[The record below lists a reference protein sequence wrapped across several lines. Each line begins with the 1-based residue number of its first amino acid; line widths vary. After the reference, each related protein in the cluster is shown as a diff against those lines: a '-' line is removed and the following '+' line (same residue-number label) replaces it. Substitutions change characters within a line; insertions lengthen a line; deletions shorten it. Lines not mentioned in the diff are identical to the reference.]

1 MSDFDRTASP
11 VEDGAKRR
19 SASSRF
25 ADLGDRLARTFS
37 GQQHG
42 QTLSGY
48 RERPALEPRHWD
60 PDPVD
65 EVDYD
70 AAETAA
76 WPTLPERFPVVHHGY
91 DPIAVDEE
99 IAQLERELGELRARR
114 IESVSVEEEIDKIG
128 EQTASILRT
137 AYEQAH
143 DITHSARVQ
152 ADKCVADAA
161 ANAVSITEDANRRL
175 REIDAETENVWNERA
190 RLIEDARTVAG
201 QMMSLADSALERFR
215 EETSKTTSTELPRPV
230 VPRVSELGSSQ
241 PEASPP
247 EASQPE
253 ASPHE
258 ASPPGASH
266 PGAFQPVAEPF
277 DHEQPEV

>member
-11 VEDGAKRR
+11 VEEGAKRR

-37 GQQHG
+37 GQQNG
-42 QTLSGY
+42 QTLTSH
-48 RERPALEPRHWD
+48 RERIRSDHRVRPAIEPPHWD
-60 PDPVD
+60 PDPV
-65 EVDYD
+65 EELGYD
-70 AAETAA
+70 ATETAA
-76 WPTLPERFPVVHHGY
+76 WDPVPERFPVVQHGY
-91 DPIAVDEE
+91 DPVAVDEE

-114 IESVSVEEEIDKIG
+114 IQSVSVEEELDKIG

-161 ANAVSITEDANRRL
+161 ANAVAITEDANRRL
-175 REIDAETENVWNERA
+175 REIDGETENVWNERA

-201 QMMSLADSALERFR
+201 QLISLADSALERFR
-215 EETSKTTSTELPRPV
+215 EETSKTTSIELPKPE
-230 VPRVSELGSSQ
+230 VPASE
-241 PEASPP
+241 A
-247 EASQPE
+247 
-253 ASPHE
+253 
-258 ASPPGASH
+258 
-266 PGAFQPVAEPF
+266 VAEPSVPPLPEPF
-277 DHEQPEV
+277 DQEQPADEPPAGIA

>member
-11 VEDGAKRR
+11 VEEGAKRR

-25 ADLGDRLARTFS
+25 ADLGDRLAKTFS
-37 GQQHG
+37 PQQHG
-42 QTLSGY
+42 QTFGDH
-48 RERPALEPRHWD
+48 RERRALEPHWD
-60 PDPVD
+60 SGPME

-76 WPTLPERFPVVHHGY
+76 WSTIPERFPVVQHGY
-91 DPIAVDEE
+91 DPVAVDEE
-99 IAQLERELGELRARR
+99 IAQLESELGELRARR
-114 IESVSVEEEIDKIG
+114 IQATSVEEELDRIG

-190 RLIEDARTVAG
+190 RLIEDARSVAG
-201 QMMSLADSALERFR
+201 QLMSLADNALERFR
-215 EETSKTTSTELPRPV
+215 EETAAKTTAIELPKPE
-230 VPRVSELGSSQ
+230 VP
-241 PEASPP
+241 A
-247 EASQPE
+247 AT
-253 ASPHE
+253 AT
-258 ASPPGASH
+258 
-266 PGAFQPVAEPF
+266 AEPATPSSAPATPSSAPATPSALGPF
-277 DHEQPEV
+277 DQEHSSGEPPAGIA